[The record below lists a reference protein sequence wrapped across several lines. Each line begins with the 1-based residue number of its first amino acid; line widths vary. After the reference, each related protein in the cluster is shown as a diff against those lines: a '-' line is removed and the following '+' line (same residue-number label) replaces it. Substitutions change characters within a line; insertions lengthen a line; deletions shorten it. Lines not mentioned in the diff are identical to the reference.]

1 MQSGYG
7 KAISFYSCKSMLTYE
22 VQFHTKPK
30 EQRCI
35 LYSCDRA
42 NFNETNKTE
51 FQRNE
56 GNTKMDL
63 NVI

>member
-1 MQSGYG
+1 
-7 KAISFYSCKSMLTYE
+7 MLTYE